1 MLRSRKI
8 LLVYMMI
15 CCVASMVYAQ
25 FNYLLPIQMD
35 EMFLN
40 RGAMYFGMLT
50 SINGAV
56 VIICTPILTRMTLKW
71 HDLKRYI
78 LGIFLEI
85 TGICSYFFYRDELIL
100 YMMSMIV
107 FTLGEVMHT
116 LGNSPY
122 ISKRIP
128 DSHRGRYNSVN
139 NIIINMSS
147 SVGNAVVGNVII
159 LYTFRESWILVFGVG
174 IILMGML
181 FVYQRFDR
189 KYFHLLYDK
198 KDL

>member
-1 MLRSRKI
+1 
-8 LLVYMMI
+8 
-15 CCVASMVYAQ
+15 
-25 FNYLLPIQMD
+25 
-35 EMFLN
+35 
-40 RGAMYFGMLT
+40 
-50 SINGAV
+50 
-56 VIICTPILTRMTLKW
+56 
-71 HDLKRYI
+71 
-78 LGIFLEI
+78 
-85 TGICSYFFYRDELIL
+85 
-100 YMMSMIV
+100 
-107 FTLGEVMHT
+107 MHT

-181 FVYQRFDR
+181 FVYQRFDQ